1 MPKVGSGSIA
11 LVDLNDVR
19 ASVTAPTLPYE
30 GMLWFNSTDNQL
42 YIYKSGAWVISN
54 NVVVGGT
61 NLLEDSNKFTSG
73 GSATGITVTTVS
85 EGVLQAV
92 STAGNGNWMVILA
105 SDYPKLESKMNEGDL
120 FTISLEMKSPNHT
133 LLPNFYI
140 KEAMPYQRLK
150 GKMGTEWSQVYIT
163 NTWKKTGNMVFH
175 IGLEGIAGTTLVRN
189 IKVEKGNI
197 PTTWSPAPED
207 AEKKIANLGTL
218 MDNISNDNL
227 LDLKDRQ
234 KIKDQ
239 LFQITGSIIAD
250 ATTTMPTTATLD
262 TGLKGSFYKVRKAAF
277 NAGVLTTHASYIA
290 VATHYNNLKTY
301 LEAITPV
308 ESWDTGLANRN
319 YAISVVKA
327 TFRDRWMQ
335 YYLAEQALEVVTAD
349 QLKKNVDNVQ
359 VGGRNWVRNSSFN
372 YVLEDTTTL
381 TDWETI
387 EAPFTAIDAEAD
399 KPTSRILNINRT
411 GLTADAIVS
420 AYSNRFPA
428 RIGDVFTVSLD
439 IKTADPVAWTT
450 QTAFIFEGWNS
461 AGTRVMQTS
470 ATVAQAGISSMV
482 ANVWYRA
489 KFTYTITADLSIAK
503 LRLLQYRNGNV
514 SFREIQVEKG
524 NQMTDWTPAPED
536 NSNQLYILE
545 EKYNN
550 AMQTL
555 DEDSI
560 TTTVMNNTSYKDA
573 MAELAT
579 QEQLGSYAKGTDLT
593 DATSALETT
602 MDDKISKIDF
612 TPYALQSAVDQT
624 ATDLTVKFS
633 AGGGINMINNSVGYN
648 DTKGWTLTG
657 TVGTVNDSSLSQ
669 YGYDSG
675 FASTLGVAGS
685 IYQMPYTIVDQSY
698 TISFWIRK
706 NTESSTT
713 LSAIKVS
720 VLDSTDA
727 EIVVLGKLSG
737 SGVMEEY
744 EKITHTFVATSSKT
758 KVKIE
763 FEQNAGGVVSGLML
777 NIGLVGLQWSMAPG
791 ELYNTNIKMDKNGIT
806 VNNFTDG
813 VEVGRTVMTPDK
825 FAGYYDIDGSGV
837 IDDSNNSPD
846 EAFRL
851 DKDEFIMKKAVVRN
865 EITMGTVKIVNV
877 ENVGGFTGW
886 AFTGNKT
893 IQS

>member
-1 MPKVGSGSIA
+1 LPKVGSGSIA
-11 LVDLNDVR
+11 LVDLNDVK
-19 ASVTAPTLPYE
+19 ASTTAPASPYE
-30 GMLWFNSTDNQL
+30 GMLWFKSTDNQL
-42 YIYKSGAWVISN
+42 YVYKSGAWVLSTDGLKI
-54 NVVVGGT
+54 GGR
-61 NLLEDSNKFTSG
+61 NLLINSNVERTNTGANSEFLTYADLAPIFDANGLTVYTISFDIKSKSIASQSTMQVYMQNGSG
-73 GSATGITVTTVS
+73 SKYAFSVTVPVTTTYKRQSITVV
-85 EGVLQAV
+85 
-92 STAGNGNWMVILA
+92 
-105 SDYPKLESKMNEGDL
+105 P
-120 FTISLEMKSPNHT
+120 T
-133 LLPNFYI
+133 LLDAAQTQSMLAFY
-140 KEAMPYQRLK
+140 
-150 GKMGTEWSQVYIT
+150 GTYG
-163 NTWKKTGNMVFH
+163 TGNAPSVKN
-175 IGLEGIAGTTLVRN
+175 V
-189 IKVEKGNI
+189 KVELGNI
-197 PTTWSPAPED
+197 ATDYTQAPED
-207 AEKKIANLGTL
+207 TEKRISDIDTL
-218 MDNISNDNL
+218 MSNISNDNL

-250 ATTTMPTTATLD
+250 TTTTMPTTATLD
-262 TGLKGSFYKVRKAAF
+262 AGLKGSFYKVRKAAF

-290 VATHYNNLKTY
+290 VATQYNNLKTY
-301 LEAITPV
+301 LEAITPI

-327 TFRDRWMQ
+327 TFRDKWMQ
-335 YYLAEQALEVVTAD
+335 YYLAEQALEIVTAD

-381 TDWETI
+381 IDWETI
-387 EAPFTAIDAEAD
+387 EAPFTAVDAEAD

-411 GLTADAIVS
+411 GITVDTIVS
-420 AYSNRFPA
+420 SYSNKFPA
-428 RIGDVFTVSLD
+428 RIGDVFTISMD
-439 IKTADPVAWTT
+439 IKTADPVAWYN
-450 QTAFIFEGWNS
+450 QTPFIFEAWNA
-461 AGTRVMQTS
+461 AGTRVLQSGQNM
-470 ATVAQAGISSMV
+470 AQMGVSSMV
-482 ANVWYRA
+482 ANVWYRV
-489 KFTYTITADLSIAK
+489 KYTLTITVDTSVAK

-593 DATSALETT
+593 DATTALETT

-624 ATDLTVKFS
+624 AIDLTVKFS
-633 AGGGINMINNSVGYN
+633 AGGGINMLNNSVGYN
-648 DTKGWTLTG
+648 DTKGWELTG
-657 TVGTVNDSSLSQ
+657 TIGTVKDSSLSQ

-675 FASTLGVAGS
+675 FASTLGVSGS

-706 NTESSTT
+706 DEESSTT
-713 LSAIKVS
+713 ASAIKVT
-720 VLDSTDA
+720 VLDSTDT
-727 EIVVLGKLSG
+727 EIIVLGKLAG
-737 SGVMEEY
+737 SGVMTEY
-744 EKITHTFVATSSKT
+744 EKITYTFVATSSKT
-758 KVKIE
+758 KIKVD
-763 FEQNAGGVVSGLML
+763 FEQNARGVVSGLML
-777 NIGLVGLQWSMAPG
+777 NIGLVALQWSMAPG

-806 VNNFTDG
+806 VNNFSDG
-813 VEVGRTVMTPDK
+813 VEIGRTVMTPEK

-846 EAFRL
+846 EAFRV

-893 IQS
+893 IQV